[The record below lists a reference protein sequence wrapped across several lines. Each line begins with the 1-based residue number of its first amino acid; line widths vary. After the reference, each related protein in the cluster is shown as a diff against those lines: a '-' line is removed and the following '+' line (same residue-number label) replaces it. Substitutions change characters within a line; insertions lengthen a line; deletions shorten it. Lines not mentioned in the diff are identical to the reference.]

1 MRRALIVA
9 NWKMY
14 GRREFVADYVRDLSG
29 GLSGSIPADLV
40 ICPPAVYLGDLTRH
54 LPAAIEAGAQDCS
67 PDRDDGAYTGEISA
81 SMFADMGCRWVIV
94 GHSERRHRLHE
105 DNSLVAAK
113 FAAVLAAGVRP
124 ILCLGETA
132 EERASGHA
140 ESVVLN
146 QLESVLDTIEIGG
159 LARAVIAYEPVWAIG
174 SGTSATPADAQAMHE
189 LLRHAVER
197 RSPRMAKEV
206 RIIYG
211 GSVKPQNAVGFFR
224 LSDVDGALV
233 GGASL
238 NAGMFLEIVYA
249 VGTSRV

>member
-14 GRREFVADYVRDLSG
+14 GRREFIRDYLRDLSG
-29 GLSGSIPADLV
+29 GLFGPTPADLT
-40 ICPPAVYLGDLTRH
+40 ICPPAVYLGELTRY
-54 LPAAIEAGAQDCS
+54 LPAAIETGAQDCS
-67 PDRDDGAYTGEISA
+67 PDRGDGAYTGEISA

-105 DNSLVAAK
+105 DNSLVTAK
-113 FAAVLAAGVRP
+113 FAAVLAAGIQP
-124 ILCLGETA
+124 ILCVGETA

-140 ESVVLN
+140 ESVVLA

-174 SGTSATPADAQAMHE
+174 SGAPATPADAQAMHR

-197 RSPRMAKEV
+197 RSPRVAGEM

-211 GSVKPQNAVGFFR
+211 GSVKPQNAAGFFR
-224 LSDVDGALV
+224 LPDVDGALI

-238 NAGMFLEIVYA
+238 NAGMFLEVA
-249 VGTSRV
+249 FAAGTNQV